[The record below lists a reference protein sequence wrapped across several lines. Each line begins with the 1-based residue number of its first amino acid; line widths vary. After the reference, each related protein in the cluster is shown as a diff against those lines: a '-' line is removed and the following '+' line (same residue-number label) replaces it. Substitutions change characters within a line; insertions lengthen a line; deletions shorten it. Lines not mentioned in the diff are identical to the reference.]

1 MLLTN
6 AAELFKRMSHA
17 AMRAGRNPEEVR
29 LVAVTKTVAVE
40 DIVEA
45 MDAGLRIFGES
56 RVQEA
61 QKKLMDDRLS
71 EMREGREWHFIGHLQ
86 KNKAKYV
93 VSMFDLIHTVD
104 SVSLAEDLNREAEK
118 VGKNQRVLV
127 QLKLSEEVSKSGVF
141 EQELESLLERIHGLA
156 NLKLEGLMGM
166 PPYFEDPNN
175 ARQYFGRLRRRRD
188 MAEMEGF
195 HLPELSMGMSHDF
208 EVAIEEGATLVRIG
222 SALFGERSKRL

>member
-6 AAELFKRMSHA
+6 ASELFKRMSHA

-29 LVAVTKTVAVE
+29 LVAVTKTVDVK

-45 MDAGLRIFGES
+45 MEAGLRIFGES
-56 RVQEA
+56 RIQEA
-61 QKKLMDDRLS
+61 QKKVMDDRLS
-71 EMREGREWHFIGHLQ
+71 EMRAGMEWHFIGHLQ
-86 KNKAKYV
+86 KNKAKYA

-127 QLKLSEEVSKSGVF
+127 QLKLSEEGSKRGVF
-141 EQELESLLERIHGLA
+141 EQELASLLERIHGLA

-166 PPYFEDPNN
+166 PPYFEDPKNT
-175 ARQYFGRLRRRRD
+175 RQYFRRLRKRRD
-188 MAEMEGF
+188 MAEVEGF

>member
-6 AAELFKRMSHA
+6 ASELFKRMSRA

-29 LVAVTKTVAVE
+29 LVAVTKTVDVK

-45 MDAGLRIFGES
+45 MEAGLRIFGES
-56 RVQEA
+56 RIQEA
-61 QKKLMDDRLS
+61 QKKVMDDRLS
-71 EMREGREWHFIGHLQ
+71 EMRAGMEWHFIGHLQ
-86 KNKAKYV
+86 KNKAKYA

-127 QLKLSEEVSKSGVF
+127 QLKLSEEGSKRGVF
-141 EQELESLLERIHGLA
+141 EQELASLLERIHGLA

-166 PPYFEDPNN
+166 PPYFEDPKNT
-175 ARQYFGRLRRRRD
+175 RQYFRRLRKRRD
-188 MAEMEGF
+188 MAEVEGF